1 MNTRKDNQLENLDET
16 VRTWILETAPF
27 TNLIEMVTNLR
38 KRGVMTSVPTLSR
51 FVRRHQEK
59 MLLAEREEMK
69 EAVDRLSEGGK
80 EGRLREGSLEAV
92 RQRLYERVLSS
103 REPEE
108 ARLLYAAL
116 VKEEMRLK
124 ELELEARKIA
134 LAEEELK
141 VKAALALEGGG
152 RRKKA
157 EIVDAAELKNS
168 RGGAEARRELAE
180 GGAGGG
186 EMKQLAAPLESE
198 KRLKE
203 VLGRALE
210 VLNRGGALEER
221 MLEARG
227 LLAEGVKSLEINT
240 EVSISSEKG

>member
-1 MNTRKDNQLENLDET
+1 MSTRKDNQLESLDES
-16 VRTWILETAPF
+16 VRTQILEMAPY
-27 TNLIEMVTNLR
+27 TNLTDMVIQLG
-38 KRGVMTSVPTLSR
+38 KQGVTTSVPTLSR

-116 VKEEMRLK
+116 VKEEMCLK

-141 VKAALALEGGG
+141 VKAALALENA
-152 RRKKA
+152 RKRAKA
-157 EIVDAAELKNS
+157 EIFDAA
-168 RGGAEARRELAE
+168 RGDAEARREVGEGGVGSAAE
-180 GGAGGG
+180 G
-186 EMKQLAAPLESE
+186 EVKQLPGPSESE

-203 VLGRALE
+203 VVGQALE
-210 VLNRGGALEER
+210 ILNRGGALEER
-221 MLEARG
+221 MLEVRG
-227 LLAEGVKSLEINT
+227 LLAEGVKEL
-240 EVSISSEKG
+240 G